1 MSSKYPSV
9 TCYCPIFKG
18 GQFIKGY
25 MEDMLRQTI
34 FKEVQFFI
42 LDCASPDNEAE
53 IIEPYAKQHPN
64 ITYKRLDKDPGLYPA
79 WNFCIQ
85 NTNGNFLTNW
95 NVDDRKTPWSLEI
108 MRDRLVLNDDIDL
121 VYGNTVM
128 SSIPN
133 EIWSNITSK
142 YTYICNE
149 TDSWK
154 DLLRNNNPHCMPM
167 WRRSI
172 HDRFGYFDEDYLT
185 SSDADLWLKAAKGG
199 SQMKKIDDTVGIY
212 YYNPTGRSSNPET
225 LKQMV
230 YEVNE
235 MRRKYEPNY
244 KSPQELRATLAP
256 VNFSTISKT

>member
-1 MSSKYPSV
+1 
-9 TCYCPIFKG
+9 
-18 GQFIKGY
+18 

-53 IIEPYAKQHPN
+53 IISPYAKQHPN
-64 ITYKRLDKDPGLYPA
+64 ITYKRLDKDPGLYSA
-79 WNFCIQ
+79 WNFSIQ
-85 NTNGNFLTNW
+85 NTDGDFLTNW
-95 NVDDRKTPWSLEI
+95 NVDDRKTPWSLEA
-108 MRDRLVLNDDIDL
+108 MRDSLVLNSDVDL
-121 VYGNTVM
+121 VYGNTVV
-128 SSIPN
+128 SPVPN
-133 EIWSNITSK
+133 EAWSQVLTK
-142 YTYICNE
+142 HTYICNE
-149 TDSWK
+149 TNNWK
-154 DLLRNNNPHCMPM
+154 DLLQNNNPHCMPM

-185 SSDADLWLKAAKGG
+185 ASDADLWLKAAKGG
-199 SQMKKIDDTVGIY
+199 SRMKKIDDTVGIY

>member
-1 MSSKYPSV
+1 
-9 TCYCPIFKG
+9 
-18 GQFIKGY
+18 
-25 MEDMLRQTI
+25 
-34 FKEVQFFI
+34 
-42 LDCASPDNEAE
+42 
-53 IIEPYAKQHPN
+53 
-64 ITYKRLDKDPGLYPA
+64 
-79 WNFCIQ
+79 
-85 NTNGNFLTNW
+85 
-95 NVDDRKTPWSLEI
+95 
-108 MRDRLVLNDDIDL
+108 
-121 VYGNTVM
+121 
-128 SSIPN
+128 
-133 EIWSNITSK
+133 
-142 YTYICNE
+142 
-149 TDSWK
+149 
-154 DLLRNNNPHCMPM
+154 MPM

>member
-1 MSSKYPSV
+1 MSSKYPTL
-9 TCYCPIFKG
+9 TCYCSVFKG

-53 IIEPYAKQHPN
+53 IISPYAKQHPN
-64 ITYKRLDKDPGLYPA
+64 IIHKRLDKDPGLYSA

-85 NTNGNFLTNW
+85 NTDGDFLTNW

-108 MRDRLVLNDDIDL
+108 MRDSLVLNSDIDL
-121 VYGNTVM
+121 VYGNTIV
-128 SSIPN
+128 SSAPN
-133 EIWSNITSK
+133 EVWPHVTTKNA
-142 YTYICNE
+142 YICNE
-149 TDSWK
+149 TNSWK
-154 DLLRNNNPHCMPM
+154 DLLLNNNPHCMPM

-172 HDRFGYFDEDYLT
+172 HDRSGYFDEDYLT
-185 SSDADLWLKAAKGG
+185 SSDADLWLKAAKSG
-199 SQMKKIDDTVGIY
+199 SRMKKIDDIVGIY

-225 LKQMV
+225 LKKMEH
-230 YEVNE
+230 EVNE

-244 KSPQELRATLAP
+244 KSPHEIG
-256 VNFSTISKT
+256 TILPRPT